1 MNRLLVTCAFL
12 LGAAAIVWMGSG
24 FIGSDRLALAV
35 IFVIACVYTI
45 GFIELLQFRRATA
58 SLERGLDSFASGVP
72 ESNSRLQQWLEQ
84 LHPSLQNSVRLRVE
98 GERVGLPA
106 PVMTPYLVGL
116 LVMLGLLGTFAGLVD
131 TLRGAVLAL
140 EGTTELEAIRAGLAA
155 PIEGLSLA
163 FGTSVAG
170 VAASAMLGL
179 ISTLSRRD
187 RMLATRRLDTASSA
201 KMQHFSQ
208 RYSSQQAFTALPQ
221 VATQLNGLADK
232 LATMGDTL
240 GDKLIEQQA
249 LFQQSVKGIYS
260 ELAGAVDLS
269 LRESLAAS
277 GRLAGEGIRPL
288 VQETMADIA
297 KQAEA
302 THQRLT
308 EVAQH
313 QLDAIAERFDQN
325 TEQVAGS
332 WQQSVAAQQQ
342 CHDALLAGMG
352 KSLAGFS
359 DSFEQATGGML
370 ENFEQ
375 SSVAW
380 REREQSADE
389 SRLQRW
395 CDVLEQ
401 QQQRA
406 TEQLLNVGQQFGQ
419 QLEQANGQY
428 QSAFA
433 GTSKDFADM
442 AEALTRQWLQA
453 GQQMTDFSH
462 KLGAELSTLRQ
473 RELQRDEAA
482 VARLESLETTV
493 AGQLAAMGKELEQ
506 PLARLIAAAAE
517 TPREAAQLISD
528 LRAEMSS
535 NSERDKEMLEERRE
549 IMLQLEGLASA
560 LQHNSGEQGAA
571 VAQLVSAASDV
582 VQQASR
588 NFGEQLGAELA
599 KVSDVAQVFTA
610 GAAEMASLG
619 ESFGLAIELF
629 NESNTQLLSGLARI
643 EESLASNGAR
653 SDEQMAYYV
662 AQAREIIDQSL
673 LSQRD
678 VFDQL
683 QQLGEQQLAPV
694 GAE

>member
-1 MNRLLVTCAFL
+1 MNRLLVTCAFF
-12 LGAAAIVWMGSG
+12 LGAAAIVWMGSS

-58 SLERGLDSFASGVP
+58 TLERGLDSFANAVP
-72 ESNSRLQQWLEQ
+72 ESATQLQHWLEQ
-84 LHPSLQNSVRLRVE
+84 LHASLQNPVRLRVE

-116 LVMLGLLGTFAGLVD
+116 LVMLGLLGTFAGMVD
-131 TLRGAVLAL
+131 TLKGAVLAL

-201 KMQHFSQ
+201 RMRHFSQ

-221 VATQLNGLADK
+221 VATQLNALADK
-232 LATMGDTL
+232 LATMADTL

-249 LFQQSVKGIYS
+249 LFQQSVKGIYT

-288 VQETMADIA
+288 VQETMADIG

-308 EVAQH
+308 EVAQQ
-313 QLDAIAERFDQN
+313 QLDAIAERFDEN
-325 TEQVAGS
+325 TKQVASS
-332 WQQSVAAQQQ
+332 WQQSVGAQQQ
-342 CHDALLAGMG
+342 CNDALLTRMD

-359 DSFEQATGGML
+359 DSFERATDGML

-375 SSVAW
+375 SSAAW
-380 REREQSADE
+380 REGEQSADE
-389 SRLQRW
+389 GRLQRW
-395 CDVLEQ
+395 CDVFEQ

-406 TEQLLNVGQQFGQ
+406 SEQLLNVGQQFGQ

-433 GTSKDFADM
+433 STSKDFATM
-442 AEALTRQWLQA
+442 AEALTSQWLQA

-462 KLGAELSTLRQ
+462 KLGTELSTLQQ
-473 RELQRDEAA
+473 RELQREEAA

-506 PLARLIAAAAE
+506 PLARLIATAAE
-517 TPREAAQLISD
+517 TPREAAQLIGD

-535 NSERDKEMLEERRE
+535 NIERDKEMLEERRE
-549 IMLQLEGLASA
+549 IMLQLDGLAAA
-560 LQHNSGEQGAA
+560 LQHNTGEQSAA
-571 VAQLVSAASDV
+571 VAQLVSAAGDV
-582 VQQASR
+582 VQQASHS
-588 NFGEQLGAELA
+588 FGEQLGAELD

-619 ESFGLAIELF
+619 ESFGLAIGLF
-629 NESNTQLLSGLARI
+629 SESNTQLLSGLARI

-673 LSQRD
+673 LSQRE
-678 VFDQL
+678 VFEQL
-683 QQLGEQQLAPV
+683 QHLGEQQLAFV
-694 GAE
+694 EAE

>member
-1 MNRLLVTCAFL
+1 
-12 LGAAAIVWMGSG
+12 MGSS

-58 SLERGLDSFASGVP
+58 TLERGLDSFASGVP
-72 ESNSRLQQWLEQ
+72 ESNTQLQHWLEQ

-131 TLRGAVLAL
+131 TLKGAVLAL

-201 KMQHFSQ
+201 KMRHFCQ
-208 RYSSQQAFTALPQ
+208 RHSSQQAFTALPR
-221 VATQLNGLADK
+221 VATQLDALADK
-232 LATMGDTL
+232 MATMGDTL

-249 LFQQSVKGIYS
+249 LFQQSVKGIYT
-260 ELAGAVDLS
+260 ELAGAVDRS

-288 VQETMADIA
+288 VQETMADIGR
-297 KQAEA
+297 QAEA

-308 EVAQH
+308 EVAQQ
-313 QLDAIAERFDQN
+313 QLDAVAERFDKTTQ
-325 TEQVAGS
+325 QVASS
-332 WQQSVAAQQQ
+332 WQQGVRAQQQ
-342 CHDALLAGMG
+342 CNDALLAGMDT
-352 KSLAGFS
+352 SLAGFK
-359 DSFEQATGGML
+359 DSFERATGGML

-380 REREQSADE
+380 REREQTADE
-389 SRLQRW
+389 SRLQQW
-395 CDVLEQ
+395 CAVFEQ

-406 TEQLLNVGQQFGQ
+406 TAQLLNVGQQFGQ
-419 QLEQANGQY
+419 QLAQANDQH

-433 GTSKDFADM
+433 RASEDFATM

-462 KLGAELSTLRQ
+462 RLGAELSTVQQ
-473 RELQRDEAA
+473 RELQREEAA
-482 VARLESLETTV
+482 VARLTSLETTV
-493 AGQLAAMGKELEQ
+493 AGQLAAMAKELEQ
-506 PLARLIAAAAE
+506 PLVRLLATAAE

-535 NSERDKEMLEERRE
+535 NIERDKEMLEERRE
-549 IMLQLEGLASA
+549 IMLQLDGLAAA
-560 LQHNSGEQGAA
+560 LQHNTGEQGAA
-571 VAQLVSAASDV
+571 VAQLVNAASDI
-582 VQQASR
+582 VQQASL

-619 ESFGLAIELF
+619 ESFGLAIDLF
-629 NESNTQLLSGLARI
+629 NESNTHLLSGLARI

-678 VFDQL
+678 VFEKL

-694 GAE
+694 EA